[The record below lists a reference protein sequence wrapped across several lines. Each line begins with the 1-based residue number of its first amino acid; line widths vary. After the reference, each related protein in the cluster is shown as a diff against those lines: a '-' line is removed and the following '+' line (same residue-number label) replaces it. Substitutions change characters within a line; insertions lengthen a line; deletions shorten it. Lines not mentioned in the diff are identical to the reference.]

1 MTTLLDDLTTP
12 LTVDE
17 CKAAIYATIE
27 ARGTSTTAWEPG
39 AVARTI
45 IAGVSIVLAAMSVL
59 IALIA
64 KSGFLSLSEG
74 DWLTVVAREIYSTTR
89 IEAVFATGTVTIDN
103 ASGNVYSI
111 AAGDLILLNTTTGA
125 TYRNTATVNI
135 GSAETGVSAA
145 VQADQH
151 GSAGAAAAGQI
162 DDLVTAYLGLSVTN
176 EAAII
181 GTDAESDPALVE
193 RAQEQVGS
201 LSPNGP
207 GDAYSYFA
215 KGAVRAADGT
225 SVGVTRVKATP
236 DGNGD
241 VDVLVATAV
250 GAVTGDWDDPDTDLG
265 AVHLA
270 MELNAVPLGVTLS
283 TASATATTVNVVAE
297 LWIDERLADDDDA
310 ITASVMARLTTLMAT
325 TPIGGV
331 VIPPA
336 GGKLYLQAIEA
347 AISAAVSGYLVDLEV
362 ATPAADA
369 SVTSTHA
376 LVMGTLSLTINRVVV

>member
-103 ASGNVYSI
+103 DSGNVYSI

-145 VQADQH
+145 VQADQQ
-151 GSAGAAAAGQI
+151 GSAGTAAAGQI

-215 KGAVRAADGT
+215 KGAVRDGT

-236 DGNGD
+236 DGNGS

-362 ATPAADA
+362 TTPAADA

>member
-12 LTVDE
+12 LTAEEV
-17 CKAAIYATIE
+17 KTAIYDVIA

-45 IAGVSIVLAAMSVL
+45 IAGVSIVLAAMSGL

-74 DWLTVVAREIYSTTR
+74 DWLTVVARETYSTTR
-89 IEAVFATGTVTIDN
+89 IEATFATGTVTIDN

-111 AAGDLILLNTTTGA
+111 AAGDMILLNTTTGA

-145 VQADQH
+145 IQADQV
-151 GSAGAAAAGQI
+151 GSAGTASAGQI

-176 EAAII
+176 DAAII
-181 GTDAESDPALVE
+181 GTDEESDPALVE

-207 GDAYSYFA
+207 ADAYSYFA
-215 KGAVRAADGT
+215 KGAVRASDG
-225 SVGVTRVKATP
+225 SSIGVTRVRVTP
-236 DGNGD
+236 DGAGD

-250 GAVTGDWDDPDTDLG
+250 GAVTGTYSDPDTDLG

-270 MELNAVPLGVTLS
+270 MELNAVPLGVTLN
-283 TASATATTVNVVAE
+283 TASATATTVNVTAE
-297 LWIDERLADDDDA
+297 MWIDERLADDDDA
-310 ITASVMARLTTLMAT
+310 IEARVLARLTTLLAT

-336 GGKLYLQAIEA
+336 GGMLYLQAIEA
-347 AISAAVSGYLVDLEV
+347 AISAAVTGYLVDLEV
-362 ATPAADA
+362 TTPSDDA

-376 LVMGTLSLTINRVVV
+376 LVMGTLTLAINRVVV

>member
-1 MTTLLDDLTTP
+1 M
-12 LTVDE
+12 
-17 CKAAIYATIE
+17 
-27 ARGTSTTAWEPG
+27 R
-39 AVARTI
+39 
-45 IAGVSIVLAAMSVL
+45 
-59 IALIA
+59 
-64 KSGFLSLSEG
+64 
-74 DWLTVVAREIYSTTR
+74 
-89 IEAVFATGTVTIDN
+89 
-103 ASGNVYSI
+103 
-111 AAGDLILLNTTTGA
+111 
-125 TYRNTATVNI
+125 
-135 GSAETGVSAA
+135 
-145 VQADQH
+145 
-151 GSAGAAAAGQI
+151 
-162 DDLVTAYLGLSVTN
+162 
-176 EAAII
+176 
-181 GTDAESDPALVE
+181 
-193 RAQEQVGS
+193 
-201 LSPNGP
+201 
-207 GDAYSYFA
+207 
-215 KGAVRAADGT
+215 DGT

-236 DGNGD
+236 DGNGS

>member
-145 VQADQH
+145 VQADQQ
-151 GSAGAAAAGQI
+151 GSAGTAAAGQI

-207 GDAYSYFA
+207 ADAYSYFA
-215 KGAVRAADGT
+215 KGAVRDGT

-236 DGNGD
+236 DGNGS

>member
-145 VQADQH
+145 VQADQQ
-151 GSAGAAAAGQI
+151 GSAGTAAAGQI

-215 KGAVRAADGT
+215 KGAVRDGT

-236 DGNGD
+236 DGNGS

-362 ATPAADA
+362 TTPAADA

>member
-151 GSAGAAAAGQI
+151 GSAGTAAAGQI

-215 KGAVRAADGT
+215 KGAVRDGT

-236 DGNGD
+236 DGNGS

-362 ATPAADA
+362 TTPAADA

>member
-215 KGAVRAADGT
+215 KGAVRDGT

-236 DGNGD
+236 DGNGS

-362 ATPAADA
+362 TTPAADA

>member
-145 VQADQH
+145 VQADQQ
-151 GSAGAAAAGQI
+151 GSAGTAAAGQI

-215 KGAVRAADGT
+215 KGAVRDGT

-236 DGNGD
+236 DGNGS